1 MALSPPSC
9 RPFHSPALSRRRVLA
24 LLGVGAAAGAVA
36 ACSAGSGS
44 KGAAANGRIRLAM
57 LQPPRSNLNPLSDDA
72 FKLSRWSTAET
83 LVYLDADGNAI
94 EGLANTWKRENDT
107 TWRFTIRDG
116 VTFHDGTPLT
126 AERVAAAL
134 TFAAGYTTPPRI
146 LDGVDLKATAE
157 GGDVVVTTGAPD
169 PLVPQRLSSPQLA
182 ILAEAAYPADESADG
197 PLDPVGHGTGPFAL
211 TAVDGTATATLERYD
226 DYWGDKA
233 AAAGIDVTFVPDG
246 TARGAALRTGEAD
259 LVEAVPVSQVATV
272 DEELLHEVPMPR
284 TATLYLN
291 TRDGAFK
298 DPALRAAAR
307 DAVDVAGLVET
318 MYEGHADA
326 AAGLLGPALA
336 WAAQKRPWGGSAF
349 AGADGVAA
357 TGRTDGAKATFTKA
371 GTVPSGTSITLG
383 TYTDRPE
390 LAEMVVLIAQQ
401 LEAVGF
407 TVKQDV
413 REYAQ
418 IEADAL
424 AGAFDCFLLSRA
436 TVLDSG
442 DPVAYMVSDFSSTG
456 SFSLSLLADD
466 AVDAAL
472 AKAAGIEAG
481 EERQDAIMAAEE
493 LILATG
499 AAAPLLH
506 ERVLQGEAA
515 GLAGAERDPRERALI
530 TSATVVA

>member
-1 MALSPPSC
+1 M
-9 RPFHSPALSRRRVLA
+9 
-24 LLGVGAAAGAVA
+24 
-36 ACSAGSGS
+36 
-44 KGAAANGRIRLAM
+44 N
-57 LQPPRSNLNPLSDDA
+57 
-72 FKLSRWSTAET
+72 
-83 LVYLDADGNAI
+83 
-94 EGLANTWKRENDT
+94 
-107 TWRFTIRDG
+107 
-116 VTFHDGTPLT
+116 
-126 AERVAAAL
+126 
-134 TFAAGYTTPPRI
+134 
-146 LDGVDLKATAE
+146 
-157 GGDVVVTTGAPD
+157 
-169 PLVPQRLSSPQLA
+169 
-182 ILAEAAYPADESADG
+182 
-197 PLDPVGHGTGPFAL
+197 
-211 TAVDGTATATLERYD
+211 GTASATLERYD
-226 DYWGDKA
+226 DYWGQRA
-233 AAAGIDVTFVPDG
+233 EAAGIDVTFVPDG

-272 DEELLHEVPMPR
+272 DETLLHEVPMPR

-307 DAVDVAGLVET
+307 DAVDASSLVDT
-318 MYEGHADA
+318 MYEGHADV

-336 WAAQKRPWGGSAF
+336 WASQKRPWGGSAF

-357 TGRTDGAKATFTKA
+357 TGRTNGAPVTFTKA
-371 GTVPSGTSITLG
+371 GTVPSGTSIVLG
-383 TYTDRPE
+383 GYTDRPE

-456 SFSLSLLADD
+456 SFWLSLLADD

-499 AAAPLLH
+499 AAVPLLH